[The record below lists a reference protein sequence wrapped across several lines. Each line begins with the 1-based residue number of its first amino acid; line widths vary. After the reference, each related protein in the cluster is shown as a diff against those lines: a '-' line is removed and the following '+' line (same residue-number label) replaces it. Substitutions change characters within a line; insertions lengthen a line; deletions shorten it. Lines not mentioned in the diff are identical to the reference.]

1 MKILY
6 GTPFTSEEAIY
17 IKAVIH
23 ENVLE
28 AMQTLITNL
37 ENFDETRGLEV
48 GCQDALELVRA
59 AEVDEPIDEELGNA
73 LQALWKDP
81 AIQAMWKLRGRVQL
95 VESVVYFFN
104 KLDEIGKDD
113 WVPSNQDILAA
124 RVRTHGIVTT
134 KYTIEDRQYEMY
146 DVGGQR
152 NERRKWAHC
161 FEGVT
166 GIIFVASLSDYDQK
180 MFEDE
185 TTNRMKDSVYL
196 FRDICANPAFAETP
210 IILFL
215 NKRDLFQKKIRD
227 VRIGG
232 EGCFRA
238 PRRPS
243 LRPNAI
249 ASMAWGSVRTRSRR
263 RGDAITG
270 PTSRRWHGNSTPS
283 SRRGHGDNVASTAG
297 RPKCDLH
304 AGDYDGPPNDYA
316 AGVDYFLRYF
326 LKQNRDPD
334 RKVFHHVTCAT
345 DTANVQVVM
354 DSTRAMIIQDSL
366 NF

>member
-59 AEVDEPIDEELGNA
+59 AEVDEPIDEELGEA
-73 LQALWKDP
+73 LASLWKDP

-104 KLDEIGKDD
+104 KLDVIGKDD

-161 FEGVT
+161 FEGVR

-227 VRIGG
+227 VRCINQS
-232 EGCFRA
+232 RP
-238 PRRPS
+238 PRR
-243 LRPNAI
+243 RRVDGV
-249 ASMAWGSVRTRSRR
+249 SMASRR
-263 RGDAITG
+263 
-270 PTSRRWHGNSTPS
+270 
-283 SRRGHGDNVASTAG
+283 
-297 RPKCDLH
+297 
-304 AGDYDGPPNDYA
+304 
-316 AGVDYFLRYF
+316 
-326 LKQNRDPD
+326 
-334 RKVFHHVTCAT
+334 
-345 DTANVQVVM
+345 
-354 DSTRAMIIQDSL
+354 
-366 NF
+366 

>member
-1 MKILY
+1 MPARASPRPHPQPTRAPAPDARAPSCRGDGVLTRRPTPLTRPRHAVDAPRHRRDRTTVDTIPHPQLSRSLTQSCAAESRKIKLLILGAGESGKSTLFKQMKILY

-196 FRDICANPAFAETP
+196 FRDICANPAFADHPVPEQARLVP
-210 IILFL
+210 EE
-215 NKRDLFQKKIRD
+215 D
-227 VRIGG
+227 
-232 EGCFRA
+232 
-238 PRRPS
+238 
-243 LRPNAI
+243 
-249 ASMAWGSVRTRSRR
+249 
-263 RGDAITG
+263 
-270 PTSRRWHGNSTPS
+270 
-283 SRRGHGDNVASTAG
+283 
-297 RPKCDLH
+297 
-304 AGDYDGPPNDYA
+304 
-316 AGVDYFLRYF
+316 
-326 LKQNRDPD
+326 
-334 RKVFHHVTCAT
+334 
-345 DTANVQVVM
+345 
-354 DSTRAMIIQDSL
+354 
-366 NF
+366 

>member
-1 MKILY
+1 MPRRWRAHTTSHAIDAPRAIITQSPHPQLSRSLTQSCAAESRKIKLLILGAGESGKSTLFKQMKILY

-232 EGCFRA
+232 EGCFR
-238 PRRPS
+238 
-243 LRPNAI
+243 
-249 ASMAWGSVRTRSRR
+249 
-263 RGDAITG
+263 
-270 PTSRRWHGNSTPS
+270 
-283 SRRGHGDNVASTAG
+283 
-297 RPKCDLH
+297 
-304 AGDYDGPPNDYA
+304 DYDGPPNDYA